1 MNFAILI
8 PARAGS
14 KGVPRK
20 NLRLLAGQ
28 PLLAYPILAAAGA
41 GYADR
46 TYVSTEDGEI
56 ADTARHYGAKII
68 ERPAELAEDQTPAIP
83 VIRQAIPEI
92 EKQLGRLDALL
103 YFQATTPFTS
113 SEDVRGLIEAFSQPG
128 AEAATSVVQITRLH
142 PAKLKRLNDGWLGPF
157 FDEYP
162 EIEGTRRQ
170 DLPPCHIRNGSMYMF
185 RRELPM
191 ERNTLYGERCRGFVM
206 PEERSLEIDTLLDFQ
221 IAEFMISAQAAETK

>member
-1 MNFAILI
+1 LNFAILI

-20 NLRLLAGQ
+20 NLRLLAGH

-56 ADTARHYGAKII
+56 AKTAQRYGAKII
-68 ERPAELAEDQTPAIP
+68 GRPPELAEDQTPAIP
-83 VIRQAIPEI
+83 VIRHAIPEI
-92 EKQLGRLDALL
+92 ERLQGQLDALL

-113 SEDVRGLIEAFSQPG
+113 SEDVCGLIETFSHPG
-128 AEAATSVVQITRLH
+128 AEAATSLVQITRLH
-142 PAKLKRLNDGWLGPF
+142 PAKLKKMSDGWMGPF
-157 FDEYP
+157 FEEYP

-191 ERNTLYGERCRGFVM
+191 ERNTLYGDRCRGYIM

-221 IAEFMISAQAAETK
+221 IAEFMISARAVETK